1 MKKQIKTFFA
11 TFFLTNFTLWA
22 GTKSLTVIENFSAS
36 ECPDSVTF
44 SWKVRAA
51 ESRIVRFVMI
61 QRRLKGASEEEA
73 WEYYGKAASGDAEN
87 LTVEGFTLDNDY
99 EYRAVAVSEV
109 VE

>member
-1 MKKQIKTFFA
+1 MKKKLKVFFA
-11 TFFLTNFTLWA
+11 AFCATNFTLFA
-22 GTKSLTVIENFSAS
+22 GTKALTVIENFAAS

-44 SWKVRAA
+44 SWKVRAV
-51 ESRIVRFVMI
+51 ESRVVRSVMI
-61 QRRLKGASEEEA
+61 QRRLKGATEEEA
-73 WEYYGKAASGDAEN
+73 WEFYGKAAPGDAEN

>member
-1 MKKQIKTFFA
+1 MKKQVKMFFA

-22 GTKSLTVIENFSAS
+22 GTKSLTVIENFAAN

-44 SWKVRAA
+44 SWKVRTV
-51 ESRIVRFVMI
+51 ENRVVRSVMI

-73 WEYYGKAASGDAEN
+73 WEYYGKGVSGDAEN

>member
-1 MKKQIKTFFA
+1 MKKQVKMFFA
-11 TFFLTNFTLWA
+11 TFFITNFTLWA
-22 GTKSLTVIENFSAS
+22 GTKSLIVIENFAAS
-36 ECPDSVTF
+36 EWPDSVTF
-44 SWKVRAA
+44 SWKVRAVK
-51 ESRIVRFVMI
+51 SRIVRFVMI

>member
-1 MKKQIKTFFA
+1 MKKKLKAFFAAFFA
-11 TFFLTNFTLWA
+11 TNITLFA
-22 GTKSLTVIENFSAS
+22 GTKALTVIENFAAS

-44 SWKVRAA
+44 SWKVRSVG
-51 ESRIVRFVMI
+51 SRIVRFVMI

-73 WEYYGKAASGDAEN
+73 WEFYGKAASGDAEN